1 MNALILSHQKTL
13 LPLLQ
18 DTLNPMS
25 AMTRVRCSGAA
36 PLDAGEQHQHERPD
50 LVFVDLAWCGM
61 SAAPALLRELRRTLR
76 RAPLVLLVDRPEEV
90 TLAQLA
96 DVHADLYIGKSVAPR
111 VMRRSLRRWFT
122 PTGDE
127 PVAAAA
133 TPGQD
138 TAAKADS
145 GSGQDGGPDSG
156 PPIAWLD
163 LPTLYTPLDISL
175 DEIHLLTRPEQVA
188 TAGAAGAR
196 LQH

>member
-18 DTLNPMS
+18 DILNPMS
-25 AMTRVRCSGAA
+25 AMAQVRCSGAA
-36 PLDAGEQHQHERPD
+36 PLDAGEQSHHERPD

-122 PTGDE
+122 PTGEE
-127 PVAAAA
+127 PQSPPERKGLDVS
-133 TPGQD
+133 PNLEN
-138 TAAKADS
+138 
-145 GSGQDGGPDSG
+145 G
-156 PPIAWLD
+156 PPVAWLD

-175 DEIHLLTRPEQVA
+175 DEIQLLAQPVRVA
-188 TAGAAGAR
+188 TAGSARAA
-196 LQH
+196 LPH

>member
-25 AMTRVRCSGAA
+25 AMARVRCSGAA
-36 PLDAGEQHQHERPD
+36 PLDAGEQNQHERPD

-127 PVAAAA
+127 PATQPEVA
-133 TPGQD
+133 D
-138 TAAKADS
+138 KAQADKLEA
-145 GSGQDGGPDSG
+145 G

-175 DEIHLLTRPEQVA
+175 DEIHLLTRPENVA